1 MGREGKIFYGW
12 WIVVATFIVLFA
24 GLCSGFYTVSV
35 FLEPL
40 QAAFGWTKTQ
50 VSLGF
55 TIAALLVGLLS
66 PVVGIAVAK
75 LGIKKVQLTGALLT
89 GTGLL
94 LLSTIQHLW
103 QYYAVFIYLA
113 VGLASVGLVP
123 SQTTISYW
131 FVKKRGLA
139 MGIIMTGVGVG
150 GMAMVFIASQVVA
163 AMDWR
168 WAYRVLGLIVLG
180 LVVPAILLIIKD
192 RPQDMGLVPDGESA
206 ASGAAQSAAS
216 GVNFTVGQAF
226 GTLAF
231 FLTCLIMAL
240 YSVILGG
247 MTQHA
252 IAMLGSLSVAG
263 AGLFWSLTLG
273 ASVIGRVV
281 FGGLADRVSKKLLL
295 LVIWVFHIIGL
306 GTVFYLAANGA
317 LVWAF
322 VLFYGIALGSFPTL
336 FPLFLGEKFGIEHFS
351 KLVGIAGLF
360 QILGLAIGSVLLGK
374 IYDASGSYA
383 GGIKLLLIIAAVA
396 LAITAF
402 IGTPKLKEKK
412 AA

>member
-1 MGREGKIFYGW
+1 
-12 WIVVATFIVLFA
+12 
-24 GLCSGFYTVSV
+24 
-35 FLEPL
+35 
-40 QAAFGWTKTQ
+40 
-50 VSLGF
+50 
-55 TIAALLVGLLS
+55 
-66 PVVGIAVAK
+66 
-75 LGIKKVQLTGALLT
+75 
-89 GTGLL
+89 
-94 LLSTIQHLW
+94 
-103 QYYAVFIYLA
+103 
-113 VGLASVGLVP
+113 
-123 SQTTISYW
+123 
-131 FVKKRGLA
+131 
-139 MGIIMTGVGVG
+139 
-150 GMAMVFIASQVVA
+150 
-163 AMDWR
+163 
-168 WAYRVLGLIVLG
+168 
-180 LVVPAILLIIKD
+180 
-192 RPQDMGLVPDGESA
+192 
-206 ASGAAQSAAS
+206 
-216 GVNFTVGQAF
+216 
-226 GTLAF
+226 
-231 FLTCLIMAL
+231 MAL

-396 LAITAF
+396 LAITAL